1 MQRVERL
8 TKHLLP
14 SAANE
19 PVNALH
25 SLLVSA
31 RSDNAALASS
41 IAPYLRIAPE
51 VSEALAAGRAVVAL
65 ESTIISH
72 GMPWPRNLET
82 ALAVEAACRAEGA
95 VPATIA
101 ILGGLVHIGLE
112 QAELRKL
119 AQLGEKCHKC
129 SRRDLALLLARKEDG
144 ATTVAATMLLAHLA
158 GITLFVTGGIGGVH
172 RGVESTMDISA
183 DLVELSRTPVAVV
196 CAGVK
201 SILDIPR
208 TLEFL
213 ETFGVAVA
221 GFGVSQFP
229 AFFTRDSGIKAPL
242 TVADTQEAARMVSTS
257 LALGLGGG
265 AVIAVPV
272 PESAAAGGVLI
283 EKATTQALRE
293 ASEKHVQGRDIT
305 PFLLARIAELT
316 GGESLAANIAL
327 ILNNV
332 KIGSQIAVEMAR
344 IKREQAG
351 ATPAPATTA
360 AVSSSS
366 SAVAHEQPS
375 WPALLTGPLVCGGS
389 NLDLLGRPSP
399 GTKFLL
405 GTSNPGRLQRSWGGV
420 GRNVAEVMG
429 RLRTKPHLLS
439 AVGAD
444 DTGSNLLRHAEAAGV
459 VTSGV
464 LRSQVGN
471 NTSTYMAILDENG
484 DLFTTI
490 ADMVVCEE
498 IQPKHLPPTAAL
510 RGAPLVVLDGNV
522 SEQFLEAACER
533 AKDAGVPV
541 VFEPTSIEKCTR
553 IIQPLLQGLV
563 TFVTPSAAE
572 LLAMYQRV
580 VAVESAAAAAAAT
593 TTDNSFLSV
602 KRDAFEVNN
611 TADVSALESQAR
623 VILEAI
629 AARAASQ
636 NKTIPPAVHLIVK
649 RGKKGAMI
657 ASMLPAAFSASKP
670 AYTVQLRHL
679 PAGPLPVLVNTSG
692 AGDSLV
698 GACCF
703 SLITQGS
710 AACSGRDAEAVFRA
724 VELGM
729 RAAEMTLAS
738 PHSVSQEMSPQ
749 VLLQKQREYEVGI
762 GRKPSAT
769 AASSGASS
777 SVAVPSDL
785 AALLLD
791 GRPLPTPGV
800 ALLDRAPLER
810 WYRLIA
816 SGHQDASA
824 LKALLADNCTFHS
837 PVVHTPQ
844 AGSDLVFAYLSA
856 AAEVLAPTGGKF
868 KYLREFTSSRGAVLE
883 FESVVD
889 GTRIQGVDMIEWDAA
904 GKIRDFKVMVRPL
917 KAFNKLHQAMAAKL
931 QENAA
936 KRNP

>member
-1 MQRVERL
+1 MHRVERL
-8 TKHLLP
+8 TAHLAP
-14 SAANE
+14 HGRTQS
-19 PVNALH
+19 LH
-25 SLLVSA
+25 SLLSSA
-31 RSDNAALASS
+31 RSTDASLATALS
-41 IAPYLRIAPE
+41 PYIRISPE
-51 VSEALAAGRAVVAL
+51 VASALAAGRAVVAL

-82 ALAVEAACRAEGA
+82 ALAVEAAAREAGA

-101 ILGGLVHIGLE
+101 ILGGVVHIGLE

-119 AQLGEKCHKC
+119 AQLGEKCRKC
-129 SRRDLALLLARKEDG
+129 SRRDLALLLARGEDG
-144 ATTVAATMLLAHLA
+144 ATTVSATMLLAHMA
-158 GITLFVTGGIGGVH
+158 GISLFVTGGIGGVH
-172 RGVESTMDISA
+172 RGVEHTMDISA
-183 DLVELSRTPVAVV
+183 DLFELARTPVAVV

-213 ETFGVAVA
+213 ETFGVPVA
-221 GFGVSQFP
+221 GFGVEQFP

-242 TVADTQEAARMVSTS
+242 SVASVQEAAKMVSTS

-293 ASEKHVQGRDIT
+293 ASEQRVQGRDIT

-332 KIGSQIAVEMAR
+332 KVGSGIAVEMAR
-344 IKREQAG
+344 MKRAQSA
-351 ATPAPATTA
+351 AAPAPA
-360 AVSSSS
+360 S
-366 SAVAHEQPS
+366 SATLGSPAPAASSFSS
-375 WPALLTGPLVCGGS
+375 WPALLSGPLVCGGS

-420 GRNVAEVMG
+420 GRNVAEVLG

-444 DTGSNLLRHAEAAGV
+444 DTGSNLLAHAASAGV

-464 LRSQVGN
+464 LRSALGN

-490 ADMVVCEE
+490 ADMVVCDE
-498 IQPKHLPPTAAL
+498 IQPAHLPPLSAL

-522 SEQFLEAACER
+522 SEVFLAAACER
-533 AKDAGVPV
+533 AKQAGVPV

-553 IIQPLLQGLV
+553 IIKPLLQGLV

-580 VAVESAAAAAAAT
+580 VAVESAAAQAT
-593 TTDNSFLSV
+593 ADNSFLGV
-602 KRDAFEVNN
+602 KRDAFEANN
-611 TADVSALESQAR
+611 TADVSSLESQAR
-623 VILEAI
+623 AILMAI
-629 AARAASQ
+629 ASRAQRQQRAV
-636 NKTIPPAVHLIVK
+636 PPVHLVVK
-649 RGKKGAMI
+649 RGKKGAMV
-657 ASMLPAAFSASKP
+657 ASMLPSSSSI
-670 AYTVQLRHL
+670 QLRHL
-679 PAGPLPVLVNTSG
+679 SAGPLPVLVNTSG

-698 GACCF
+698 GATCF
-703 SLITQGS
+703 SLIAQGS
-710 AACSGRDAEAVFRA
+710 AACAGSDSAALIRA

-738 PHSVSQEMSPQ
+738 PHSVSQDMTPEALAS
-749 VLLQKQREYEVGI
+749 KQREYEVSI
-762 GRKPSAT
+762 GRSSA
-769 AASSGASS
+769 GRASS
-777 SVAVPSDL
+777 SSASLVNVPLDL
-785 AALLLD
+785 AALKLD
-791 GRPLPTPGV
+791 GRALPVPGMG
-800 ALLDRAPLER
+800 LRDRSGLES
-810 WYRLIA
+810 WYCLIA
-816 SGHQDASA
+816 RGHDAA
-824 LKALLADNCTFHS
+824 GLKALLADNCTFHS

-844 AGSDLVFAYLSA
+844 RGSDLVFAYLSA
-856 AAEVLAPTGGKF
+856 ASEVLAPAGGKF
-868 KYLREFTSSRGAVLE
+868 QYHREFTSERGAVLE
-883 FESVVD
+883 FESVVE
-889 GTRIQGVDMIEWDAA
+889 GTRINGVDMIEWDEA
-904 GKIRDFKVMVRPL
+904 GKIKDFKVMVRPL
-917 KAFNKLHQAMAAKL
+917 KAFQKLHQAMAQKL

-936 KRNP
+936 KNNP